1 MTYTILGAG
10 ALGSII
16 GAHLIQAG
24 EDVTLLA
31 RGARADH
38 LKHHGLKITG
48 LIDLSLPCK
57 VQTDPSQV
65 RETDV
70 LVVAVKTYH
79 TVDAIQPL
87 SQLNVGSVFSVQNGV
102 LKNQQLIDVFGGES
116 VLGSIGILSGEL
128 LDDGLVRFTLNQ
140 IVELGELPEGTS
152 ERTGA
157 IVSDLNKA
165 GINAS
170 ESASIQ
176 SVEWSKFVGW
186 SGYASVSV
194 LSRQATWRFLSDEDS
209 ALVTA
214 RVMRETADVASAL
227 GVPIEDR
234 APFPS
239 GQVSKR
245 TEEEAVDILQQAGE
259 TFRKNA
265 PQHRMST
272 LQDVERGTRLE
283 IEDTL
288 GHTVREGGRLGVPVP
303 TVDTCYRMLRS
314 IDRLSPSNVVL
325 SDSTP
330 AGPE

>member
-87 SQLNVGSVFSVQNGV
+87 SHLNVGSVFSVQNGV

-186 SGYASVSV
+186 SGYASVAV
-194 LSRQATWRFLSDEDS
+194 LSRMATWQYLSDADS
-209 ALVTA
+209 ARITA
-214 RVMRETADVASAL
+214 RVMQETADVAAKL
-227 GVPIEDR
+227 GIPIEDR
-234 APFPS
+234 APFPA
-239 GQVSKR
+239 GQVAR
-245 TEEEAVDILQQAGE
+245 ATEDEATVILQKEGAGFE
-259 TFRKNA
+259 ERA

-272 LQDVERGTRLE
+272 LQDVERGSRLE
-283 IEDTL
+283 IEETL
-288 GHTVREGGRLGVPVP
+288 GYALREAERLGVPVP
-303 TVDTCYRMLRS
+303 TVDACYRMLSS
-314 IDRLSPSNVVL
+314 IDRSM
-325 SDSTP
+325 
-330 AGPE
+330 AG